1 MVAISIMTTAWPEL
15 PAYGC
20 WTYEVVEQHQ
30 HWSHEERETQEKYAN
45 FRNASVVVTS
55 TATVDTG
62 INSANRETA
71 KPSRLSLR
79 ELSLWGYMDLG
90 FLRDYLPLSI
100 SGRAGWYGPKGQ
112 GTNTF
117 IPGNRYQD
125 GIQLRADPSNAR
137 R

>member
-62 INSANRETA
+62 INSANRW
-71 KPSRLSLR
+71 SRFFHTWAAQEHGEEDVASTV
-79 ELSLWGYMDLG
+79 
-90 FLRDYLPLSI
+90 
-100 SGRAGWYGPKGQ
+100 SGLCLDQCKAGS
-112 GTNTF
+112 
-117 IPGNRYQD
+117 PGSD
-125 GIQLRADPSNAR
+125 F
-137 R
+137 